1 MIIWTT
7 EDTTF
12 IAVITTNFMHKSLGW
27 PWWMLPSILVITSLT
42 RFNHENV
49 IDIRDIL
56 RSASLDSM
64 KDVYIVQVIMT
75 PDQRQKP
82 LSHKSAFLVFLANT
96 FLPDVAFSVPD
107 GDRSVQAAQNPAVKQ
122 RSHLLLPLPG
132 GLCIMVMI
140 VMYRIPCCA
149 ITHSKCWLDH
159 CCSV

>member
-1 MIIWTT
+1 MI
-7 EDTTF
+7 
-12 IAVITTNFMHKSLGW
+12 
-27 PWWMLPSILVITSLT
+27 ITSLT

-82 LSHKSAFLVFLANT
+82 HKSAFPVFLANT

-132 GLCIMVMI
+132 GLCIMVMM
-140 VMYRIPCCA
+140 VMYDTMLCHHA
-149 ITHSKCWLDH
+149 LQMLT
-159 CCSV
+159 

>member
-1 MIIWTT
+1 
-7 EDTTF
+7 
-12 IAVITTNFMHKSLGW
+12 
-27 PWWMLPSILVITSLT
+27 MLPSILILTSLT

-75 PDQRQKP
+75 PDQRAKP
-82 LSHKSAFLVFLANT
+82 ILYKSAFPVFSANT

-107 GDRSVQAAQNPAVKQ
+107 GDRSLQAAQNPAVKQ

-132 GLCIMVMI
+132 GLCIMVMM
-140 VMYRIPCCA
+140 VMYDTMLCHHA
-149 ITHSKCWLDH
+149 LQMLT
-159 CCSV
+159 